1 MTYLCN
7 FFGLNEVAD
16 YWEQVVKLNEW
27 QQERIY
33 KIIVE
38 KLFGNLANKKIAI
51 LGFAFKAN
59 TNDTRESPAI
69 SICTNLL
76 SEGSLLKIN
85 DPKVNLSSIKNTFK
99 NIEEKFNNYEY
110 ISDIYDCIEDADGV
124 VILTEWEEY
133 KNINWAEVAK
143 KMRKPSWVFDTRGI
157 EREKEEITSS

>member
-1 MTYLCN
+1 MADCFKKDILNLTYLCN
-7 FFGLNEVAD
+7 FFGLNEVAS
-16 YWEQVVKLNEW
+16 YWEQVVKINNW

-38 KLFGNLANKKIAI
+38 KLFGNLASKKIAI

-76 SEGSLLKIN
+76 YEGSFLKIN
-85 DPKVNLSSIKNTFK
+85 DPKVKHSSIKKIFK
-99 NIEEKFNNYEY
+99 DFKEPFNNYEF
-110 ISDIYDCIEDADGV
+110 IPDIYDCVEDADGV

-133 KNINWAEVAK
+133 KNINWRNSPKNEETF
-143 KMRKPSWVFDTRGI
+143 MGI
-157 EREKEEITSS
+157 